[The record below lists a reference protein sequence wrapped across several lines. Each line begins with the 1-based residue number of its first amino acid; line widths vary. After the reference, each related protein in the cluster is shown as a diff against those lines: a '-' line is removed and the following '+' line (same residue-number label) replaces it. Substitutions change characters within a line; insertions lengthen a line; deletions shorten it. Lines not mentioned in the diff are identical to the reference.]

1 MRGKRGLLLAVAI
14 LLVFGI
20 FAFQGADIE
29 TYAKGTTSKWTVTTS
44 KKTYAYTGKKIKPK
58 VTVKYKGKKLK
69 PKNYK
74 ITYPKN
80 PVKPGKYKIKVT
92 LKGKYKGKKIKGSKT
107 IEYSVALP
115 TIKGLKSTFYRND
128 TYGDT
133 LDFDW
138 NMNSATMK
146 MDGYELEVRNNG
158 TIGDKVTKKKIETYY
173 SGFYLYVSEYGITY
187 TFRIRTYKKIGGK
200 TYYSKWSKVTKKI
213 PIPDYHMTTK
223 TVNGIDLA
231 YKTDEFP
238 FFKYTDY
245 ANYNDE
251 ANKISKDFAQCY
263 FPIFIKQ
270 KLKNDVVIHTEYN
283 GKCGFN
289 SFSNTQYIPDRKN
302 VQVATNISV
311 VYYDEM
317 PVRDKMQ
324 QTLYKQGYIGYILVN
339 VSCLLDKKQS
349 VDVYFGDTK
358 VVTLVSNGFSN
369 SVEFDRKKY
378 WEYDPFL
385 EPVYNYD
392 REVRLKGI
400 LKDVAQCAP
409 DMTDYETYTAL
420 NYWIGSHSYSE
431 YTCWGAATVAN
442 AMTELGY
449 PYIILSCSYDGENGF
464 YNDYSRYYSAA
475 SKKPHNVSGGHVVTL
490 IFMGQGK
497 FVECEVQGYAS
508 DSSEF
513 KFDPTG
519 WHKPTYSTLTSA
531 SCKFALNEYNT
542 IEELMKG
549 DYYVDINKYDPYD
562 WHTWSTHLE

>member
-1 MRGKRGLLLAVAI
+1 MRGKRGLLTGLVI

-29 TYAKGTTSKWTVTTS
+29 TYAKETTSKWTVTTS

-173 SGFYLYVSEYGITY
+173 GGFYLYVSEYGIIY

-200 TYYSKWSKVTKKI
+200 TYYSRWSKVTKKV

-251 ANKISKDFAQCY
+251 ANKTSKDFAQ
-263 FPIFIKQ
+263 
-270 KLKNDVVIHTEYN
+270 
-283 GKCGFN
+283 
-289 SFSNTQYIPDRKN
+289 
-302 VQVATNISV
+302 
-311 VYYDEM
+311 
-317 PVRDKMQ
+317 
-324 QTLYKQGYIGYILVN
+324 
-339 VSCLLDKKQS
+339 
-349 VDVYFGDTK
+349 
-358 VVTLVSNGFSN
+358 
-369 SVEFDRKKY
+369 
-378 WEYDPFL
+378 
-385 EPVYNYD
+385 
-392 REVRLKGI
+392 
-400 LKDVAQCAP
+400 
-409 DMTDYETYTAL
+409 
-420 NYWIGSHSYSE
+420 
-431 YTCWGAATVAN
+431 
-442 AMTELGY
+442 
-449 PYIILSCSYDGENGF
+449 
-464 YNDYSRYYSAA
+464 
-475 SKKPHNVSGGHVVTL
+475 
-490 IFMGQGK
+490 
-497 FVECEVQGYAS
+497 
-508 DSSEF
+508 
-513 KFDPTG
+513 
-519 WHKPTYSTLTSA
+519 
-531 SCKFALNEYNT
+531 
-542 IEELMKG
+542 
-549 DYYVDINKYDPYD
+549 
-562 WHTWSTHLE
+562 

>member
-1 MRGKRGLLLAVAI
+1 
-14 LLVFGI
+14 
-20 FAFQGADIE
+20 
-29 TYAKGTTSKWTVTTS
+29 
-44 KKTYAYTGKKIKPK
+44 
-58 VTVKYKGKKLK
+58 
-69 PKNYK
+69 
-74 ITYPKN
+74 
-80 PVKPGKYKIKVT
+80 
-92 LKGKYKGKKIKGSKT
+92 
-107 IEYSVALP
+107 
-115 TIKGLKSTFYRND
+115 
-128 TYGDT
+128 
-133 LDFDW
+133 
-138 NMNSATMK
+138 
-146 MDGYELEVRNNG
+146 
-158 TIGDKVTKKKIETYY
+158 
-173 SGFYLYVSEYGITY
+173 
-187 TFRIRTYKKIGGK
+187 
-200 TYYSKWSKVTKKI
+200 
-213 PIPDYHMTTK
+213 MTTK

-369 SVEFDRKKY
+369 SVEFNRKKY

-431 YTCWGAATVAN
+431 YTCWGASTVAN